1 MEVRKEDQRDPDEKV
16 VEIEIERLRD
26 FKNHPFKVQA
36 DSQMK
41 ELQESIKK
49 YGILNPLIVRPRP
62 EGFYEIISGHRRK
75 YAAQQLKYT
84 KVPVIIR
91 YMLEEDAIISMVDAN
106 LQRERISP
114 SEKAFAYKMKYDVL
128 KRKAGRR
135 KCSQVDYLTGKKS
148 VEVISEECGDSPKQV
163 QRYLKLTKLIPELLE
178 KVDDGTMGFT
188 IKILNPESIDE
199 TMGFT
204 IAVELASLTEKNQ
217 KTVLDA
223 MESTLGTPNLS
234 QAIRIKKL
242 QEDGNFSQEKIEEL
256 LSEIKQKDIDRV
268 VFKNEQ
274 LYRYF
279 PSYYTAEQMKREILT
294 LLKINMTFE

>member
-1 MEVRKEDQRDPDEKV
+1 MEVRKEDQRYQDEKV

-41 ELQESIKK
+41 ELQESI
-49 YGILNPLIVRPRP
+49 
-62 EGFYEIISGHRRK
+62 
-75 YAAQQLKYT
+75 
-84 KVPVIIR
+84 
-91 YMLEEDAIISMVDAN
+91 
-106 LQRERISP
+106 
-114 SEKAFAYKMKYDVL
+114 
-128 KRKAGRR
+128 R

-188 IKILNPESIDE
+188 I
-199 TMGFT
+199 
-204 IAVELASLTEKNQ
+204 AVELASLTEKNQ
-217 KTVLDA
+217 KTVLEA
-223 MESTLGTPNLS
+223 MGSTLGTPNLS

-242 QEDGNFSQEKIEEL
+242 QEDGRFSQEKIEEF
-256 LSEIKQKDIDRV
+256 LSEIKQKDVDRV